1 MSSEVITEAGNKI
14 MDASPVFGPLLIV
27 CGLVI
32 AALVLWIK
40 SILKDKDA
48 RIDAHLDDVRKY
60 AAENEANRAAIAANT
75 EQMRANTQ
83 TMTTMIEVIRE
94 RERARG

>member
-1 MSSEVITEAGNKI
+1 MSDEVLTEAGKKI
-14 MDASPVFGPLLIV
+14 MDASPVYGPMLVIL
-27 CGLVI
+27 GLVI
-32 AALVLWIK
+32 VALVLWIK

-48 RIDAHLDDVRKY
+48 RADAHLEDVRKY
-60 AAENEANRAAIAANT
+60 ASENETTRSAIAANT
-75 EQMRANTQ
+75 EQIRANTQ